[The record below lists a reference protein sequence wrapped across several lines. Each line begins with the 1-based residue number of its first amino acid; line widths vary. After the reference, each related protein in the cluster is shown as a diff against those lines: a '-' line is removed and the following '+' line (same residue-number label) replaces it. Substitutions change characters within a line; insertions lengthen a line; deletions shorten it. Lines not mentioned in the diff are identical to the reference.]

1 MTNLEIPPC
10 GPERDRLVAEAVGWK
25 EVSDGLGGTLWVDAA
40 NKPTGYYSPN
50 AMGKA
55 GRPFRPSQSDA
66 DALAALKAW
75 KEQEIGRH
83 VTVDIGHCVHVC
95 LYEPDRFS
103 AFGQAPTLRGA
114 ATAAL
119 VRWRNE
125 RSQS

>member
-10 GPERDRLVAEAVGWK
+10 GPERDRLVAEAVGW
-25 EVSDGLGGTLWVDAA
+25 EFFTLGGKSWCSIGV
-40 NKPTGYYSPN
+40 TGR
-50 AMGKA
+50 AML
-55 GRPFRPSQSDA
+55 PSQSDA

-103 AFGQAPTLRGA
+103 AFGQAPTLAGA